1 MLAFAMMAA
10 IRHRAN
16 NAPAQQTIPGIF
28 AIRRRSSG
36 GPFRKSAA

>member
-16 NAPAQQTIPGIF
+16 AAVVGPKKTLP
-28 AIRRRSSG
+28 RRSIKRRS
-36 GPFRKSAA
+36 

>member
-16 NAPAQQTIPGIF
+16 AAAVGPKKTLP
-28 AIRRRSSG
+28 RRSIKRRS
-36 GPFRKSAA
+36 

>member
-10 IRHRAN
+10 IQHHAN
-16 NAPAQQTIPGIF
+16 NVLAKPKPEPKIQA
-28 AIRRRSSG
+28 ARRLSA